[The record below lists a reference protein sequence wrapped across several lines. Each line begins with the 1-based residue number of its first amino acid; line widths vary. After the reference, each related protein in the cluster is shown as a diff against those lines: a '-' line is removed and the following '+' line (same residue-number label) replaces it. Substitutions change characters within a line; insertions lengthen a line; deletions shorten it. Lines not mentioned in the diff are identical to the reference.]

1 MAKSNHQGPPPV
13 SAVLPPELPEEVEA
27 AAVDAK
33 VDEILRLAR
42 ERPSDAPL
50 ATEESIRA
58 GAEYMR
64 QVRQDAMTTL
74 LARIER
80 KDFVPRDELRELLG
94 VNDEWITDALADNR
108 LFFVLGPS
116 EVHYFPSFY
125 ADAIFDREAL
135 ESVCHKLGDLSGAS
149 KYFFFTSKS
158 TFLRTRTPL
167 EALSAGMLTE
177 VLIAAEGFAER

>member
-1 MAKSNHQGPPPV
+1 MAKSNHQGPTPA
-13 SAVLPPELPEEVEA
+13 SAVRLPKRQEEVEA

-42 ERPSDAPL
+42 RRPTDAPL
-50 ATEESIRA
+50 TTEESIRA

-64 QVRQDAMTTL
+64 QAQQDAMSTL
-74 LARIER
+74 LAKIER
-80 KDFVPRDELRELLG
+80 KDFIPRDELRELLG
-94 VNDEWITDALADNR
+94 VSDEWITDAVADNR

-125 ADAIFDREAL
+125 AGAIYHREAL
-135 ESVCHKLGDLSGAS
+135 ETVCQKLGDLSGAS

-167 EALSAGMLTE
+167 KALSDGMLTE